1 MRRNVTDPAEELNA
15 PPIIALYQLT
25 EFTTHSDMTKFV
37 FVTGGVVSSL
47 GKGIASASLAAILE
61 SRGLKVTLIK
71 LDPYLNVDPGTMSP
85 FQHGEVFVTDDG
97 AETDLDLG
105 HYERFIET
113 RMKKANNFT
122 TGQIYK
128 SVLEKERRGDYLG
141 KTVQVIPHVTNEIQD
156 FIKRGAGF
164 GTPEAV
170 DVAIVEIGG
179 TVGDIESLPFLEAV
193 RQLSLQLGPNNSA
206 FVHLS
211 YVPWIAAAGELK
223 TKPTQHTAK
232 QLREIG
238 IQADALLCRADR
250 PIPEE
255 ERQKISLFSNVPLWG
270 VISMWD
276 VDTIYKVPRMLHEQG
291 LDGLICDKLR
301 LNTPPASL
309 KRWDDLVYETAH
321 PKGDVNIVMV
331 GKYVELS
338 DSYKSLNEAM
348 RHAGMKN
355 HVRIRIDY
363 IDSETI
369 SPDNVAQLAKF
380 DAILVPGGF
389 GVRGVEGKICA
400 ARFARENKVPY
411 LGICLGMQVATIE
424 FARHVAGLKEAN
436 STEFNPTTSQPVIA
450 LITEWKDED
459 GSIKTRSEDSD
470 LGGTMR
476 LGAQSSDV
484 AKGTLAHKIYGDVVT
499 ERHRHRYEANVN
511 YLDTLR
517 QAGLVISALTQRE
530 HLTEIVE
537 LPQTVHPWYVGVQ
550 FHPEFKSTPWDGHPL
565 FNAFVR
571 AALEHQAGSGSLK
584 AVA

>member
-1 MRRNVTDPAEELNA
+1 
-15 PPIIALYQLT
+15 
-25 EFTTHSDMTKFV
+25 MTKFV

-85 FQHGEVFVTDDG
+85 RQHGEVFVTDDG

-105 HYERFIET
+105 HYERFVET
-113 RMKKANNFT
+113 RMRRSNNFT

-128 SVLEKERRGDYLG
+128 SVLDRERRGDYLG
-141 KTVQVIPHVTNEIQD
+141 KTVQVIPHVTNEIQE
-156 FIKRGAGF
+156 FIKRGARF
-164 GTPEAV
+164 GEDDAV

-193 RQLSLQLGPNNSA
+193 RQMSLKLGPNNSA

-211 YVPWIAAAGELK
+211 YLPWIAAAGELK

-238 IQADALLCRADR
+238 IQADALICRADR
-250 PIPEE
+250 PIPNE
-255 ERQKISLFSNVPLWG
+255 EREKISLFSNVPLWG

-276 VDTIYKVPRMLHEQG
+276 VETIYKVPRMLHEQG

-301 LNTPPASL
+301 LNTPPANL
-309 KRWDDLVYETAH
+309 KRWDALVYETEH
-321 PKGDVNIVMV
+321 PQHQVCIAMV
-331 GKYVELS
+331 GKYVDLS
-338 DSYKSLNEAM
+338 DSYKSLNEAL

-355 HVRIRIDY
+355 HTKVKIEY

-369 SPDNVAQLAKF
+369 SPESVTRLAKY

-389 GVRGVEGKICA
+389 GKRGIEGKICA
-400 ARFARENKVPY
+400 AQFARENKVPY

-424 FARHVAGLKEAN
+424 FARHVAGLVDAN
-436 STEFNPTTSQPVIA
+436 STEFDPDGPNPVIA
-450 LITEWKDED
+450 LITEWQDED
-459 GSIKTRSEDSD
+459 GSIKTRSKDSD

-484 AKGTLAHKIYGDVVT
+484 ARNTLAHRIYGDVVT
-499 ERHRHRYEANVN
+499 ERHRHRYEANVH
-511 YLDTLR
+511 YLDRLR

-530 HLTEIVE
+530 QLTEMVE
-537 LPQTVHPWYVGVQ
+537 LPQSVHPWFVGVQ

-565 FNAFVR
+565 FNAFVG
-571 AALEHQAGSGSLK
+571 AALEHHASGKNLK
-584 AVA
+584 VAA

>member
-1 MRRNVTDPAEELNA
+1 
-15 PPIIALYQLT
+15 
-25 EFTTHSDMTKFV
+25 MTKFV

-105 HYERFIET
+105 HYERFVET
-113 RMKKANNFT
+113 RMKKTNNFT

-141 KTVQVIPHVTNEIQD
+141 KTVQVIPHVTNEIQEYV
-156 FIKRGAGF
+156 KRGAGYE
-164 GTPEAV
+164 TPEAV

-193 RQLSLQLGPNNSA
+193 RQLSLRLGPNQAA
-206 FVHLS
+206 FVHLT

-223 TKPTQHTAK
+223 TKPTQHTVQK
-232 QLREIG
+232 LREIG
-238 IQADALLCRADR
+238 IQPDALLCRADR
-250 PIPEE
+250 SIPDD
-255 ERQKISLFSNVPLWG
+255 EREKISLFTNVPQWG
-270 VISMWD
+270 VISMPD
-276 VDTIYKVPRMLHEQG
+276 VDTIYKVPRVLHEQG

-301 LNTPPASL
+301 LNTPPANL
-309 KRWDDLVYETAH
+309 KRWDDLVYETENPQGEVTIA
-321 PKGDVNIVMV
+321 MV
-331 GKYVELS
+331 GKYVELT
-338 DSYKSLNEAM
+338 DSYKSVNEAL

-355 HVRIRIDY
+355 HVRVKIEHV
-363 IDSETI
+363 DSETI
-369 SPDNVAQLAKF
+369 TDDTLPRLAKY

-389 GVRGVEGKICA
+389 GKRGIEGKINT
-400 ARFARENKVPY
+400 ARFARENRVPY

-424 FARHVAGLKEAN
+424 YARHVAGLKDAN
-436 STEFNPTTSQPVIA
+436 STEFEPHCQHPVIA
-450 LITEWKDED
+450 LITEWKDAD
-459 GSIKTRSEDSD
+459 GTIKTRDASSD

-517 QAGLVISALTQRE
+517 KSGLVISALTQRE
-530 HLTEIVE
+530 QLTEIVE
-537 LPQTVHPWYVGVQ
+537 LPQSVHPWFVGVQ
-550 FHPEFKSTPWDGHPL
+550 FHPEFKSTPWNGHPL
-565 FNAFVR
+565 FNAFIK
-571 AALEHQAGSGSLK
+571 AALDHQAAGKGKNLK
-584 AVA
+584 VVA

>member
-1 MRRNVTDPAEELNA
+1 
-15 PPIIALYQLT
+15 
-25 EFTTHSDMTKFV
+25 MTKFV

-61 SRGLKVTLIK
+61 SRGLSVTLIK
-71 LDPYLNVDPGTMSP
+71 LDPYINVDPGTMSP

-105 HYERFIET
+105 HYERFINT

-141 KTVQVIPHVTNEIQD
+141 KTVQVIPHITNEIQD

-164 GTPEAV
+164 DTPYAV

-193 RQLSLQLGPNNSA
+193 RQLSLRMGPNNAA
-206 FVHLS
+206 FVHLT

-223 TKPTQHTAK
+223 TKPTQHTVQK
-232 QLREIG
+232 LREIG
-238 IQADALLCRADR
+238 IQPDALLCRADR
-250 PIPEE
+250 MIPDDEKD
-255 ERQKISLFSNVPLWG
+255 KISLFTNVQTWG
-270 VISMWD
+270 VISMPD
-276 VDTIYKVPRMLHEQG
+276 VDTIYKVPRVLHEQG
-291 LDGLICDKLR
+291 LDALICDR
-301 LNTPPASL
+301 LHINTQPANL
-309 KRWDDLVYETAH
+309 KRWDDLVYETEH
-321 PKGDVNIVMV
+321 PQGEVTIAMV

-338 DSYKSLNEAM
+338 DSYKSVNEAL
-348 RHAGMKN
+348 RHAGMRN
-355 HVRIRIDY
+355 HVRVKIEH

-369 SPDNVAQLAKF
+369 TPETVAQLAKY
-380 DAILVPGGF
+380 DGILVPGGF
-389 GVRGVEGKICA
+389 GKRGIEGKIQT
-400 ARFARENKVPY
+400 ARFAREGKVPY

-424 FARHVAGLKEAN
+424 YARHVAGMKDAN
-436 STEFNPTTSQPVIA
+436 STEFEPDTPFPVIA
-450 LITEWKDED
+450 LINEWKDAD
-459 GSIKTRSEDSD
+459 GTIQVRDAKSD

-484 AKGTLAHKIYGDVVT
+484 SADTLARQIYGPVVT

-511 YLDTLR
+511 YLETLR
-517 QAGLVISALTQRE
+517 KAGLVISALTQRE
-530 HLTEIVE
+530 QLTEIVE
-537 LPQTVHPWYVGVQ
+537 LPSSVHPWFVGVQ

-565 FNAFVR
+565 FNAFVK
-571 AALEHQAGSGSLK
+571 ASIEHQQGAKHLK